1 MHPRP
6 RIVILDRDGV
16 INKESES
23 YIRSAEEWIPIARS
37 LEAIALLNQAGW
49 RIVVATNQ
57 AGLARGLFD
66 LATLNRIHTRMH
78 ALAQRHGGR
87 IDAVFFCPHSE
98 DANCRCRKP
107 RPGMLLEASERL
119 NFDLEGQP
127 FVGDSLRD
135 LLAAREGGMQPV
147 LVRTGHGRK
156 TLEDSAS
163 VPDGTQVYD
172 DLMAFAET
180 LL

>member
-16 INKESES
+16 INHDSES
-23 YIRSAEEWIPIARS
+23 YIRSAEQWVPIPRS

-49 RIVVATNQ
+49 RIAVATNQ

-66 LATLNRIHTRMH
+66 LATLNRIHARMH
-78 ALAQRHGGR
+78 AMVQRQGGR
-87 IDAVFFCPHSE
+87 IDAVFFCPHGE
-98 DANCRCRKP
+98 DANCQCRKP
-107 RPGMLLEASERL
+107 RPGMLLEASDRL
-119 NFDLEGQP
+119 DFDLAGQP

-135 LLAAREGGMQPV
+135 LLAAREAGMQSV

-156 TLEDSAS
+156 TLEDPGLI
-163 VPDGTQVYD
+163 PDGTQVYD